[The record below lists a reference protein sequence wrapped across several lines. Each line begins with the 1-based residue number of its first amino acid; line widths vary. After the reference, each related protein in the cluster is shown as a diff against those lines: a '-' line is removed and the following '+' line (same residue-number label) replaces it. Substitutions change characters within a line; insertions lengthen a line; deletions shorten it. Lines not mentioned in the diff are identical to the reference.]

1 MKKQKFTVLMVRVET
16 RVYELEVEAKSA
28 DEAAWEARRSWEDDE
43 RGFRN
48 MGVVQ
53 TEEFV
58 SEVQNADGVAVYRP
72 S

>member
-28 DEAAWEARRSWEDDE
+28 DEAKWKARRSWEDDE